1 MMDDFRPRLS
11 ALTALGFM
19 LLVAGGSFWMLQ
31 KSSETN
37 ENAATRLKTTEPDYT
52 IDKFRYTST
61 GERGRPEY
69 QVEGERLIH
78 YPDQDHITVQQLRV
92 TAFSPHRPPMKI
104 RSDSAKINSDRTE
117 LHLYDNVILQRP
129 SADNASELVATS
141 DYMLILT
148 EQDIVKTDRLVEAK
162 EGRTVLK
169 GTGMTA
175 DSSKQTLALHSQVSA
190 RYMAPEQVKR

>member
-11 ALTALGFM
+11 AVTALGFM

-69 QVEGERLIH
+69 QV
-78 YPDQDHITVQQLRV
+78 
-92 TAFSPHRPPMKI
+92 
-104 RSDSAKINSDRTE
+104 
-117 LHLYDNVILQRP
+117 
-129 SADNASELVATS
+129 
-141 DYMLILT
+141 
-148 EQDIVKTDRLVEAK
+148 
-162 EGRTVLK
+162 
-169 GTGMTA
+169 
-175 DSSKQTLALHSQVSA
+175 
-190 RYMAPEQVKR
+190 

>member
-1 MMDDFRPRLS
+1 
-11 ALTALGFM
+11 
-19 LLVAGGSFWMLQ
+19 
-31 KSSETN
+31 
-37 ENAATRLKTTEPDYT
+37 
-52 IDKFRYTST
+52 
-61 GERGRPEY
+61 
-69 QVEGERLIH
+69 
-78 YPDQDHITVQQLRV
+78 
-92 TAFSPHRPPMKI
+92 MKI
-104 RSDSAKINSDRTE
+104 RSDSAKINGDRTE

-162 EGRTVLK
+162 EGRTVLR